1 MKKMI
6 LRVLLALL
14 LLVLLA
20 AAGFGVLYAGRLR
33 TVNSIEKITDYS
45 DYNLYRMDVRYD
57 YSIDDVINYGIADNQ
72 SMIDAILKETL
83 PLLPIHMKAPQ
94 FGCSAFATVQDRH
107 IVMGR
112 NYDFKRDT
120 SLQIRGAGRAGQYLG
135 QPAGCE
141 HGEKARLPDRTVHL
155 SGRYEREGRVHRR
168 ADAGQ

>member
-57 YSIDDVINYGIADNQ
+57 
-72 SMIDAILKETL
+72 
-83 PLLPIHMKAPQ
+83 
-94 FGCSAFATVQDRH
+94 
-107 IVMGR
+107 
-112 NYDFKRDT
+112 
-120 SLQIRGAGRAGQYLG
+120 
-135 QPAGCE
+135 
-141 HGEKARLPDRTVHL
+141 
-155 SGRYEREGRVHRR
+155 
-168 ADAGQ
+168 

>member
-6 LRVLLALL
+6 LRVLLALW

-120 SLQIRGAGRAGQYLG
+120 SAMM
-135 QPAGCE
+135 
-141 HGEKARLPDRTVHL
+141 V
-155 SGRYEREGRVHRR
+155 
-168 ADAGQ
+168 

>member
-57 YSIDDVINYGIADNQ
+57 YSIDDVINYGITDNQ

-107 IVMGR
+107 IVMGATT
-112 NYDFKRDT
+112 T
-120 SLQIRGAGRAGQYLG
+120 SSVIPRPCWSIVR
-135 QPAGCE
+135 
-141 HGEKARLPDRTVHL
+141 RRTVTNPWRWPRWTI
-155 SGRYEREGRVHRR
+155 SRPTSRM
-168 ADAGQ
+168 

>member
-6 LRVLLALL
+6 LRVLLALW

-72 SMIDAILKETL
+72 SMIDVGQDPHRHRAAGYLAL
-83 PLLPIHMKAPQ
+83 PH
-94 FGCSAFATVQDRH
+94 S
-107 IVMGR
+107 
-112 NYDFKRDT
+112 
-120 SLQIRGAGRAGQYLG
+120 GAGYRTGQ
-135 QPAGCE
+135 QPA
-141 HGEKARLPDRTVHL
+141 P
-155 SGRYEREGRVHRR
+155 SGG
-168 ADAGQ
+168 G

>member
-72 SMIDAILKETL
+72 IDDRCHPEGNASPAAHPYES
-83 PLLPIHMKAPQ
+83 P
-94 FGCSAFATVQDRH
+94 TVRVQRLC
-107 IVMGR
+107 
-112 NYDFKRDT
+112 N
-120 SLQIRGAGRAGQYLG
+120 GAG
-135 QPAGCE
+135 
-141 HGEKARLPDRTVHL
+141 
-155 SGRYEREGRVHRR
+155 
-168 ADAGQ
+168 